1 MFSDHSYNLV
11 LAALQHYKLGSAV
24 FTKLTSFIWLVSRSF
39 IDLLSIHEMFTVCP
53 FNFQVFKN
61 QRYRFSILMH
71 ELGSS
76 VLPAYQASVMAFINC
91 LILANYTL
99 EDRVRIRNEFT
110 GNFIHSHQKMGS
122 ELNVNLKL
130 PPLE

>member
-1 MFSDHSYNLV
+1 MFSDHGYNLV
-11 LAALQHYKLGSAV
+11 LEALQHYKLGSAV
-24 FTKLTSFIWLVSRSF
+24 FTKLTSFIWLVSRGF
-39 IDLLSIHEMFTVCP
+39 LVLLQVYEMFTVCP

-61 QRYRFSILMH
+61 QRYRFSILMY

-76 VLPAYQASVMAFINC
+76 VLPAYQAFVMAFINC

-110 GNFIHSHQKMGS
+110 GNFIHSYQKRNC
-122 ELNVNLKL
+122 ELIC
-130 PPLE
+130 